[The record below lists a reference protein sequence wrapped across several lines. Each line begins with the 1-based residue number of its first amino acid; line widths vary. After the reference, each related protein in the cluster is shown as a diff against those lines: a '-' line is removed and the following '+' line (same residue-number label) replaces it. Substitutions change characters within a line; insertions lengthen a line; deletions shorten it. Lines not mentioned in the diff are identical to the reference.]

1 MKLVESNHLSAMK
14 DQFLKGLNFVLM
26 LDLFF
31 VLASFGW
38 FAIAILGRAAKV
50 PLGLDLWLK
59 LWDPVMQPAI
69 GILMAGAILSG
80 LSSWVMKR
88 LNPDT

>member
-1 MKLVESNHLSAMK
+1 MKE
-14 DQFLKGLNFVLM
+14 QFFKGLNFVLM

-31 VLASFGW
+31 VLACFGW
-38 FAIAILGRAAKV
+38 FAIALVGCAAKV

-59 LWDPVMQPAI
+59 LWEPVMQPAI

-80 LSSWVMKR
+80 LTSWVIKR
-88 LNPDT
+88 LNPDS